1 MRVLKLMVLLLLW
14 QGPVLADTCCPVI
27 YTGNQGATLN
37 PGEVVSSP
45 DVPVADPSGLFAW
58 VKTGQHDGYLI
69 PVEGDASKLH
79 FNLLWHPALPW
90 QGGQA
95 QIVLTNGET
104 ACPAV
109 TVNIAPLQRAD
120 GAFDAML
127 ALLRQ
132 GVDNESVP
140 LGQDYESLS
149 TQTDSDVPAWQVL
162 AAFSASLYDNDD
174 PNGFANALAQLR
186 ADPELSESLALM
198 EGLLFATGILE
209 TMYNDLDLRAEALR
223 APDNTEPM
231 PPQSQLWRLPD
242 AGLRQLYPHT
252 ELTPL
257 LYEPELHD
265 TALQVQVNATTNA
278 PAPSLNIAVFKDA
291 RSLSEAMYAQFHS
304 ETGLLPDVQIYRDAA
319 GSLLTAGSAL
329 ATAHGAKALASFYSR
344 VGEGLFLWT
353 MLDKLRDGLYP
364 NAMIDMKIDAS
375 NNLIYVQ
382 SKPDSGVVNAIWVTP
397 KAKGLDMSKIALDFV
412 LQVLPVNKV
421 AGARTGSHARRT
433 ANHEILGR
441 PLTGAAE
448 QQFQRTLQKAHLN
461 DGMLE
466 GVLDTSKWTILGKII
481 EKLPGNGVIAP
492 FTYPPV
498 NIYQRGYVD
507 LKLSKTGVVT
517 VDFPEDGLMV
527 YQASAAGRVLLNA
540 YTRSGKFGNTNAT
553 AEYEV
558 RVRESQGLYISPANP
573 IVMPG
578 ESVRLFIA
586 WGGEEQAL
594 PPQFAVNVDTLPAG
608 HQFRLSSKP
617 ERLTINGYPQWAY
630 TLDVTTQSN
639 MQLFPVHVTASLKSR
654 PEISAKARIDP
665 TAIVPGTGCI
675 EPDSSVTFSVPI
687 TGGKS
692 MPGISWRVAQGPGQ
706 ISQSGLYEAPANAK
720 KGEQVR
726 IEARSPKGMVLTRDM
741 RLSCGCEWR
750 LNAYGQQWEG
760 NNVYVTRYNDTN
772 NQPSH
777 MLHAGN
783 DDSTIVVASGQAP
796 QLGSLLGVLNATVG
810 AYNLFTN
817 GCNDENRD
825 NLCDPDEPRE
835 GDPVAPPPASYT
847 ITATDGGFV
856 QGVISGQAI
865 EGHRLTGK
873 QSVLPATPFSFHFRA
888 KVAQFN
894 MQDLGIAQALAMSA
908 GDTSEQT
915 LAQFAQ
921 LGALFGGES
930 CNTDPEWEDAKR
942 KRGPNVQDDDDAYTY
957 PEEDDGAQPPED
969 ESGQMDTEET
979 DNPYDYADNE
989 ENADGADSSQST
1001 NALPDHS
1008 IPLLPELT
1016 CIAPG
1021 QVINFHLPPTHS
1033 PLREMLV
1040 IKVDETRQLGPDWR
1054 YQAPAVFSSPFVRVG
1069 LYEKYTGMR
1078 LANYIYPAGCSQSH

>member
-1 MRVLKLMVLLLLW
+1 MRVLKIVMVLVLLC
-14 QGPVLADTCCPVI
+14 QGQAFANARCPAV
-27 YTGNQGATLN
+27 YTGAQGAVLH
-37 PGEVVSSP
+37 PGEVIRTS
-45 DVPVADPSGLFAW
+45 DVPVSEPSGLFAW
-58 VKTGQHDGYLI
+58 VTDGQQQGYLL
-69 PVEGDASKLH
+69 PVEGNASELH
-79 FNLLWHPALPW
+79 FNLLWHPGTPW
-90 QGGQA
+90 HGGLA
-95 QIVLTNGET
+95 HITLTDGDT

-109 TVNIAPLQRAD
+109 SVNIAPMERAD
-120 GAFDAML
+120 GAFEALL

-132 GVDNESVP
+132 GLDNETQP

-149 TQTDSDVPAWQVL
+149 FQTDSGVPAWQVL
-162 AAFSASLYDNDD
+162 AAFADSLYDNDD
-174 PNGFANALAQLR
+174 PNGFAHILAQLR

-209 TMYNDLDLRAEALR
+209 TMYNDLNLRAEAVR
-223 APDNTEPM
+223 MPDDTELT
-231 PPQSQLWRLPD
+231 PPQSQLWQLPD
-242 AGLRQLYPHT
+242 TGLNYAHPST

-257 LYEPELHD
+257 LYQPERHSR
-265 TALQVQVNATTNA
+265 ALQVQVNVSTNA
-278 PAPSLNIAVFKDA
+278 PAPSLNIAAFKNA
-291 RSLSEAMYAQFHS
+291 KSLSEAMYAQFHS

-329 ATAHGAKALASFYSR
+329 ATAHGAKLLASFYSR

-364 NAMIDMKIDAS
+364 NALLDMKIAAS

-382 SKPDSGVVNAIWVTP
+382 SKPDSGIVNAIWVTP
-397 KAKGLDMSKIALDFV
+397 RAKGLDMSKIALDFV

-421 AGARTGSHARRT
+421 AGARSGSHARRT

-441 PLTGAAE
+441 PLTGTAE
-448 QQFQRTLQKAHLN
+448 QQFHRTLQTAHLN

-507 LKLSKTGVVT
+507 LKLSKPGVVT

-527 YQASAAGRVLLNA
+527 YQGETAGTVLFNA

-578 ESVRLFIA
+578 EPVRLFIA
-586 WGGEEQAL
+586 WGAEEQAP
-594 PPQFAVNVDTLPAG
+594 PPQFAVNVETLPGA
-608 HQFRLSSKP
+608 HQFRLSNQP
-617 ERLTINGYPQWAY
+617 ERLNINGFPQWAY
-630 TLDVTTQSN
+630 TLDVTTTSN

-665 TAIVPGTGCI
+665 TAIAPGPGCI
-675 EPDSSVTFSVPI
+675 EPGNSVTFSVPV
-687 TGGKS
+687 TGGKTL
-692 MPGISWRVAQGPGQ
+692 PGIRWRVAQGPGQ
-706 ISQSGLYEAPANAK
+706 INPNGVYQAPDSAQ

-726 IEARSPKGMVLTRDM
+726 IEARSPKGVLLTRDM

-750 LNAYGQQWEG
+750 LNAYGRQWEG
-760 NNVYVTRYNDTN
+760 TSVHVTRIDGAN
-772 NQPSH
+772 NMPSH
-777 MLHAGN
+777 LLQAGS
-783 DDSTIVVASGQAP
+783 DDSTIVLVSEQPP
-796 QLGSLLGVLNATVG
+796 QLGSRLGVLNATVG

-817 GCNDENRD
+817 GCSDENHD
-825 NLCDPDEPRE
+825 NVCDPYEQRE
-835 GDPVAPPPASYT
+835 GDPVPPPPPSYT
-847 ITATDGGFV
+847 ITAADGGFV
-856 QGVISGQAI
+856 EGVMSGQAI
-865 EGHRLTGK
+865 EGHQLTGK
-873 QSVLPATPFSFHFRA
+873 QANLPTTPFSFHFRA

-894 MQDLGIAQALAMSA
+894 MQDLGIAQSLVSLA

-921 LGALFGGES
+921 LSALFGGES
-930 CNTDPEWEDAKR
+930 CNTDSEWEQAKR
-942 KRGPNVQDDDDAYTY
+942 KRGPNGQDDDAVNPYPQDDDSTPA
-957 PEEDDGAQPPED
+957 PEED
-969 ESGQMDTEET
+969 SGWSGSDDNE
-979 DNPYDYADNE
+979 NPYDDASD
-989 ENADGADSSQST
+989 DSQDST
-1001 NALPDHS
+1001 DSYYESDALPDDS

-1033 PLREMLV
+1033 PLRAMLV
-1040 IKVDETRQLGPDWR
+1040 IKIDDTTQLGPDWR

-1069 LYEKYTGMR
+1069 LYEQYTGMR
-1078 LANYIYPAGCSQSH
+1078 LAHYIYPAGCSQ